1 MWHEVSNLCLFA
13 TPLNDAAAHN
23 DPLEQAR
30 VFSIDKRQAQVDK
43 LREQLVKSD
52 MLNLE
57 VLALAILQDSKE
69 DSTKLL
75 KNSLSA
81 FSILIVRLLFVNL
94 QELSWR

>member
-1 MWHEVSNLCLFA
+1 M
-13 TPLNDAAAHN
+13 
-23 DPLEQAR
+23 
-30 VFSIDKRQAQVDK
+30 FSIDKRQAQVDK

-75 KNSLSA
+75 KNSLFA